1 MVKPITIPISYR
13 SDPKG
18 LRQAEK
24 DLKGFASGIGKAIG
38 AATAVVAGIGVASV
52 KAFADFD
59 GAMNKSLAIM
69 GDVSDTLRGDMS
81 DAAREVAKTT
91 TFSANEAA
99 ESYFFLASAGLDA
112 EASIAALPAVAGFA
126 QAGMFDMAQATDL
139 LTDAQ
144 SALGLSSDNAAE
156 NLENMTALSDI
167 LVKANTLANAS
178 VEQFSTALTTKAAV
192 SMKTFGI
199 ETETGVA
206 ALAVFA
212 DQGIKGEAAGTRLDA
227 TLLGLSRTAINNAD
241 AYADLGVAVFDSE
254 GNFRNLADIT
264 EDLEGALDGM
274 STEQQQVELQQ
285 LGLNKQALAG
295 TLALVGQS
303 DALRDFESEL
313 VNAGGTTE
321 EVAEKQLQTFS
332 AQLGI
337 LGDFVTDVG
346 IAIGTELGP
355 VMEDLVEQLKPVI
368 EEIGAALIPAFKD
381 LTPSIALLVGALPG
395 LISALVPILPVMIDI
410 ATVVLELGL
419 QLLPIFLNVVNL
431 LLPGISALTGFM
443 VENSEAVAI
452 AAIVIGGLV
461 VAFTAFNTIARIVQL
476 TTLAVAAAK
485 GIATGAMTAFN
496 AVLKANPIGII
507 ITLVAALVAGLIFFF
522 TQTETGQK
530 IWEAFTEI
538 FHATIQAIAEAFTF
552 IFTEWLPETWQAFID
567 FLGAAW
573 EGFRDGFFTVL
584 GAVGDFFKNAINGY
598 IGMFESFVNFF
609 LEGIN
614 LIIRGL
620 NKIKVDLP
628 GTPFSPPL
636 TIGVNIPTIPKVSIP
651 RLADGGIVQARPGG
665 ILANIGEGRFDE
677 AVIPLDGKNRFGNTI
692 NVTVNAGMGTDGASV
707 GKIIVEQIR
716 KYERTS
722 GQVFATA

>member
-38 AATAVVAGIGVASV
+38 AATAIVGGIGIASV

-69 GDVSDTLRGDMS
+69 GNVSETLRGDMS

-91 TFSANEAA
+91 TFSAEQAA

-112 EASIAALPAVAGFA
+112 EASIAALPAVASFA
-126 QAGMFDMAQATDL
+126 QAGMFDMATATDL

-144 SALGLSSDNAAE
+144 SALGMSSDDAAE
-156 NLENMTALSDI
+156 NLENMTVLSDV

-178 VEQFSTALTTKAAV
+178 VEQFSTSLTTKAAT
-192 SMKTFGI
+192 SMKTFGV
-199 ETETGVA
+199 ELETGVA

-241 AYADLGVAVFDSE
+241 AYDKLGVSVFDSE

-264 EDLEGALDGM
+264 QDLEGAFDGM

-295 TLALVGQS
+295 TLALIGQS
-303 DALRDFESEL
+303 DALREFEGDL
-313 VNAGGTTE
+313 QNAGGTTE
-321 EVAEKQLQTFS
+321 EVAENQLQTFS

-337 LGDFVTDVG
+337 LGDFVKDVG
-346 IAIGTELGP
+346 ISIGSELGDA
-355 VMEDLVEQLKPVI
+355 MSGLVDELKPVI
-368 EEIGAALIPAFKD
+368 EAIGDALIPAFKD
-381 LTPSIALLVGALPG
+381 LTPSITLLVGALPG
-395 LISALVPILPVMIDI
+395 LITALVPILPVMVDI
-410 ATVVLELGL
+410 AAVVLELAL
-419 QLLPIFLNVVNL
+419 QLLPIFLQVIQL
-431 LLPGISALTGFM
+431 LLPGLVTFTQFL
-443 VENSEAVAI
+443 VENSDAVAT
-452 AAIVIGGLV
+452 AAIVIGGLII
-461 VAFTAFNTIARIVQL
+461 AFKTFNTIARISQL
-476 TTLAVAAAK
+476 ATLAFAAAK
-485 GIATGAMTAFN
+485 GVATVAVKLFN
-496 AVLKANPIGII
+496 AALKANPIGII

-522 TQTETGQK
+522 TQTEVGKAAWQS
-530 IWEAFTEI
+530 FT
-538 FHATIQAIAEAFTF
+538 
-552 IFTEWLPETWQAFID
+552 D
-567 FLGAAW
+567 FLLSAW
-573 EGFRDGFFTVL
+573 EGFKDGFFFVL
-584 GAVGDFFKNAINGY
+584 DAVGTFFTNAINGY

-609 LEGIN
+609 IGGIN
-614 LIIRGL
+614 MIISGL
-620 NKIKVDLP
+620 NQIKVDLP

-636 TIGVNIPTIPKVSIP
+636 TIGVNIPTIPKLTLP
-651 RLADGGIVQARPGG
+651 RLAEGGIVQRRPGG

-677 AVIPLDGKNRFGNTI
+677 AVIPLDGKNRMGGNTYVVNI
-692 NVTVNAGMGTDGASV
+692 NANVADARLGEVVVNAI
-707 GKIIVEQIR
+707 KR
-716 KYERTS
+716 YERSS
-722 GQVFATA
+722 GPVFASA